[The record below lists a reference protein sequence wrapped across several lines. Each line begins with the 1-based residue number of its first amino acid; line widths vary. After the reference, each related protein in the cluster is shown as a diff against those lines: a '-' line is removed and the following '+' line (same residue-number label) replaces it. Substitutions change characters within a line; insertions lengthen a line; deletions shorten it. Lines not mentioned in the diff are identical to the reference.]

1 VRVLKRAGDSA
12 SDTSPC
18 IQGWQ
23 IGADIYP
30 SMAQN
35 ASTLPR
41 LPKPYKAYSNVKVP
55 SFRTS
60 MDRMVRHEFGP
71 QKHSFEYCGIGLG
84 TIAWL
89 TMTLQ
94 FAFEARVEPFDRPIK
109 GATAN
114 LKTQC

>member
-1 VRVLKRAGDSA
+1 
-12 SDTSPC
+12 
-18 IQGWQ
+18 
-23 IGADIYP
+23 
-30 SMAQN
+30 
-35 ASTLPR
+35 
-41 LPKPYKAYSNVKVP
+41 
-55 SFRTS
+55 